1 MSLVPSM
8 CTLSQRRWVDAWEAE
23 QAILDRLGADRDTW
37 LPHVVESREW
47 GVLRWT
53 SGRPEQ
59 AAETGTAV
67 AETFAVL
74 SPDATSA
81 QHRAA
86 ARALRSSP
94 PVVTVLGKGL
104 RRSTLLAA
112 ASFGVI
118 GVALGLLLGSV
129 TGAGAL
135 GIIAWVLFL
144 LLLGVAAGA
153 ASERALRRFHRNR
166 VLIANDSVRLVTG
179 RYAPASWERLIRA
192 VTAVEITGTGPSGS
206 SGEPPDQGTPG
217 QQTMEVR
224 AAVWEA
230 AGLLLASSDHAGIDV
245 LADGVERLAR
255 R

>member
-179 RYAPASWERLIRA
+179 RYAPENWERLIRA
-192 VTAVEITGTGPSGS
+192 VTAVETTGTGS
-206 SGEPPDQGTPG
+206 SGPPDRETT
-217 QQTMEVR
+217 QTTEAAAVR

-255 R
+255 P

>member
-8 CTLSQRRWVDAWEAE
+8 CTLSERGWVDAWEAE

-37 LPHVVESREW
+37 LPHVVEPRGW
-47 GVLRWT
+47 GLLRWT

-74 SPDATSA
+74 RPDATPA

-86 ARALRSSP
+86 ARALRTP
-94 PVVTVLGKGL
+94 PPMVTVLGKGL

-112 ASFGVI
+112 TLFGVV
-118 GVALGLLLGSV
+118 GMALGFVLGSV

-135 GIIAWVLFL
+135 GTIVWVVLL
-144 LLLGVAAGA
+144 LLLGAAAGA
-153 ASERALRRFHRNR
+153 MGERALRRFHRNR
-166 VLIANDSVRLVTG
+166 VLVANDSVRLVTG
-179 RYAPASWERLIRA
+179 RYSPENWERLIRA
-192 VTAVEITGTGPSGS
+192 VTAVEITGTRRSDTRTS
-206 SGEPPDQGTPG
+206 DPPVQET
-217 QQTMEVR
+217 TAVR

-255 R
+255 P

>member
-23 QAILDRLGADRDTW
+23 QAILDRLGADRDTR

-135 GIIAWVLFL
+135 EIGRATSELQSRGQLVCRLLLEKKNSIEFADR
-144 LLLGVAAGA
+144 LLLG
-153 ASERALRRFHRNR
+153 R
-166 VLIANDSVRLVTG
+166 
-179 RYAPASWERLIRA
+179 
-192 VTAVEITGTGPSGS
+192 
-206 SGEPPDQGTPG
+206 
-217 QQTMEVR
+217 
-224 AAVWEA
+224 
-230 AGLLLASSDHAGIDV
+230 
-245 LADGVERLAR
+245 
-255 R
+255 